1 MSAPLLLID
10 LPQRGLLEI
19 SGPEAGD
26 FLQALVSQDV
36 TRVSQRQSLWSAL
49 LTPQGKYLHDFF
61 LIRGAGGS
69 FLLDTEADR
78 LPDLLKRLT
87 LYRLRRQVV
96 FAQRTDHCVFA
107 LIVQGHDPV
116 GREERA
122 GVTERSGDVIRF
134 VDPRHAGL
142 GQRVI
147 LPRAQVADFKA
158 KQEDIVPGLRRDYD
172 DRRLCLGVPEGAG
185 DLQPEKSLLLEN
197 GFDELGAIDW
207 AKGCFIGQEL
217 TARTRYRALLKK
229 RLVPVVSRDGTPLE
243 SGLSVTSGGEKVGT
257 IMSVCGARALAL
269 VRLRFIQSPAEIFAG
284 DCPLSLCLPD
294 WMVLPEHPPS

>member
-1 MSAPLLLID
+1 MSVPLLLID
-10 LPQRGLLEI
+10 LPQRGLLEV
-19 SGPEAGD
+19 SGPEASD

-36 TRVSQRQSLWSAL
+36 TKVSQSQSLWSAF
-49 LTPQGKYLHDFF
+49 LTPQGKYLHDFL
-61 LIRGAGGS
+61 LIRGAEGS

-87 LYRLRRQVV
+87 RYRLRRQVV
-96 FAQRTDHCVFA
+96 FEQRTDLCVFA
-107 LIVQGHDPV
+107 LITQGQADFV
-116 GREERA
+116 GRGERV
-122 GVTERSGDVIRF
+122 GVTERTGDVIRL

-142 GQRVI
+142 GVRVI
-147 LPRAQVADFKA
+147 LPRAQGADFKA
-158 KQEDIVPGLRRDYD
+158 QQAGLVPGLRRDYD
-172 DRRLCLGVPEGAG
+172 DRRLCLGVPEGTG

-229 RLVPVVSRDGTPLE
+229 RLVPVVSQEGASLE
-243 SGLSVTSGGEKVGT
+243 SGLSVTSEGKKVGT

-269 VRLRFIQSPAEIFAG
+269 LRLRAILSPAELFVG
-284 DCPLSLCLPD
+284 DHPLSLCLPD
-294 WMVLPEHPPS
+294 WMVLPS